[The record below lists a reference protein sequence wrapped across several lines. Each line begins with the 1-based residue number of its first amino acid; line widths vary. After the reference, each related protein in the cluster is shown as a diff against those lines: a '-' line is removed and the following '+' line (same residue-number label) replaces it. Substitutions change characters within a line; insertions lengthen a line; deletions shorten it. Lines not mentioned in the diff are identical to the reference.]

1 MNHELLKSVIFD
13 QQDVIRNARIVL
25 RRYQLEAEANY
36 VITGLRRAGKSTLLY
51 DIARKLVERGVDWS
65 RIIYIPFEDER
76 LAEFSLDDFNDI
88 LLVQHEL
95 SEQSGYFFLDE
106 VQNIPGWEK
115 FARRLA
121 DSGRHV
127 FITGSNATMLS
138 GEIASTLGGR
148 YLIQQVIPYRL
159 DEYLDALNI
168 SHTPRDLLATE
179 SLGRILSGFDAYF
192 HNGGFPESLRYSSP
206 KLYVESVYQKVLFGD
221 IVARN
226 GIRNQ
231 QVIRLMMKKIAET
244 VCSELSFSSLHSMLK
259 SIGFSAG
266 KSTIIDYVAYAQE
279 AYLLF
284 TVNNAVAKFVE
295 REGNPKYYFSDNG
308 LLNLFL
314 TDKDAALLENMVAIA
329 LHDNYPD
336 ELCYLKSARNGID
349 IDFYLPQQG
358 TAIQVAYSIAGE
370 ARKREVE
377 NLVKLAQVQPDIKRT
392 LILTKEEEETIEQD
406 GCAIEVIPV
415 WKYLLELAA

>member
-1 MNHELLKSVIFD
+1 MNHDLLKSIIFD
-13 QQDVIRNARIVL
+13 QQDVIRNARIIP
-25 RRYQLEAEANY
+25 RRYQLESEANY

-51 DIARKLVERGVDWS
+51 DVARKLAKRGVDWS
-65 RIIYIPFEDER
+65 RIIYVPFEDER
-76 LAEFSLDDFNDI
+76 LSEFSLDDFNDI

-95 SEQSGYFFLDE
+95 SAEPGYFFLDE

-121 DSGRHV
+121 DSNRRV

-148 YLIQQVIPYRL
+148 YLIQQVTPYRL
-159 DEYLDALNI
+159 NEYLDARDI
-168 SHTPRDLLATE
+168 SHTSRDLLATE

-206 KLYVESVYQKVLFGD
+206 RLYVESVYQKVLLGD

-226 GIRNQ
+226 GIRNPQ
-231 QVIRLMMKKIAET
+231 AIRLMMKKIAET

-266 KSTIIDYVAYAQE
+266 KNTIIEYVSYAQE

-284 TVNNAVAKFVE
+284 TVSNAVAKFVE
-295 REGNPKYYFSDNG
+295 REGSPKYYFSDNG

-314 TDKDAALLENMVAIA
+314 TDKDTALLENEVAVA
-329 LHDNYPD
+329 LRDVYPD

-349 IDFYLPQQG
+349 IDFYLPQQS

-377 NLVKLAQVQPDIKRT
+377 NLVKLARVQPGIKRL
-392 LILTKEEEETIEQD
+392 LIVTKEEEETIERED
-406 GCAIEVIPV
+406 CVIEVIPV
-415 WKYLLELAA
+415 WKYLLQLAG

>member
-1 MNHELLKSVIFD
+1 MNHDLLKSVIFD
-13 QQDVIRNARIVL
+13 QQDVIRNARIIP
-25 RRYQLEAEANY
+25 RRYQLESEANY
-36 VITGLRRAGKSTLLY
+36 VIAGLRRAGKSTLLY
-51 DIARKLVERGVDWS
+51 DVARNLAERGVDWS

-76 LAEFSLDDFNDI
+76 LSEFSLDDFNDI

-95 SEQSGYFFLDE
+95 NAEPGYFFLDE
-106 VQNIPGWEK
+106 IQNIPGWEK

-121 DSGRHV
+121 DSGRRV

-148 YLIQQVIPYRL
+148 YLIQQVTPYRL
-159 DEYLDALNI
+159 DEYLDARGI
-168 SHTPRDLLATE
+168 SRAPRDLLATE
-179 SLGRILSGFDAYF
+179 SLGHILNGFDTYF
-192 HNGGFPESLRYSSP
+192 RNGGFPESLRHSSP
-206 KLYVESVYQKVLFGD
+206 RLYVESVYQKVLLGD

-226 GIRNQ
+226 GIRNP

-244 VCSELSFSSLHSMLK
+244 VCSELSFSSLHNMLK

-266 KSTIIDYVAYAQE
+266 KSTIIEYVSYARE

-284 TVNNAVAKFVE
+284 TVSNAVAKFVE

-314 TDKDAALLENMVAIA
+314 TDKNTALLENEVAVA
-329 LHDNYPD
+329 LHDAYPD

-349 IDFYLPQQG
+349 IDFYLPQQR

-377 NLVKLAQVQPDIKRT
+377 NLAKLARVQPDIKRL
-392 LILTKEEEETIEQD
+392 LIVTKEEEETIEQD
-406 GCAIEVIPV
+406 DCVIEVVPV
-415 WKYLLELAA
+415 WKYLLQLAR